1 MLYIQPGRDSKKVKH
16 TKNYNGHWV
25 ITPKQLSG
33 FSTKHEIKY
42 IITNIGKVQEQ
53 LLDMMINKFC
63 YTWWGVSWVNLC
75 NLQQKEEIS
84 QSEFI
89 EYISNTE
96 NKENSDS
103 QDAFEGLG
111 SQSNENDKTGIFDN
125 FFLITNFYVLKLWL
139 TLIKIFGG
147 GILTED

>member
-1 MLYIQPGRDSKKVKH
+1 MIYIQPGRDSKKKKH
-16 TKNYNGHWV
+16 TKNYNGHLD
-25 ITPKQLSG
+25 ITPKQLSC

-63 YTWWGVSWVNLC
+63 YTWQSVSWVNLC
-75 NLQQKEEIS
+75 NLKQKEEIS

-96 NKENSDS
+96 NKKKSDS
-103 QDAFEGLG
+103 QDPFEGLG
-111 SQSNENDKTGIFDN
+111 SQSNENNKTGIFDN
-125 FFLITNFYVLKLWL
+125 FF
-139 TLIKIFGG
+139 
-147 GILTED
+147 